1 MGQAAPNLAD
11 LEVAKRNQ
19 VSREGAAMTEPTPS
33 PLNNV
38 ITIDDDR
45 IKNHLDRVVRGSV
58 EETLNALLDAEA
70 DRLCNAQRYERS
82 AARRDTRAGHYERNL
97 QTKAG
102 EVRLKVPKLRQQTFE
117 TAIIE
122 RYRRRES
129 SVEEALIE
137 MYLAGVSVRR
147 VEDITEALWGTRV
160 SPSTVSDLNRKI
172 YGTIEAWR
180 DRPIEGEHPYVYLD
194 GIVLKR
200 TWGGEVRNVSLLVA
214 IAVNGEGY
222 REILG
227 ICEGAK
233 EDKAGWSAF
242 LKHLKERGLRG
253 VRLIISDACLG
264 LAESAA
270 EFFPEA
276 AWQRCIVHWYRNI
289 FSHVPST
296 KVREIAAMLKAIH
309 AGEDIV
315 AAREKAIRVI
325 EKLRALRLTRAAD
338 LVEAAGEETLAY
350 YAFPEEHWR
359 RIRTNNPLE
368 RILREI
374 RRRTRVVGA
383 FPDGQ
388 SALNLAAARLRHIAG
403 TSWSTKRYLNI
414 ELLRDQQMRGAI
426 TA

>member
-1 MGQAAPNLAD
+1 
-11 LEVAKRNQ
+11 
-19 VSREGAAMTEPTPS
+19 MTETTAS

-38 ITIDDDR
+38 ITIDDER
-45 IKNHLDRVVRGSV
+45 IKNHLDQVVRGSV
-58 EETLNALLDAEA
+58 EETLNALLEAEA
-70 DRLCNAQRYERS
+70 DRLCNAQRYERTVV
-82 AARRDTRAGHYERNL
+82 RRDTRAGHYERKL

-102 EVRLKVPKLRQQTFE
+102 EVRLKVPKLRAQTFE

-160 SPSTVSDLNRKI
+160 SPSTVSDLNKKI
-172 YGTIEAWR
+172 YATIEAWR
-180 DRPIEGEHPYVYLD
+180 NRPIEGEHPYVYLD

-200 TWGGEVRNVSLLVA
+200 SWAGEVRNISLLVA
-214 IAVNGEGY
+214 IGVNSEGY

-233 EDKAGWSAF
+233 EDKAGWSSF
-242 LKHLKERGLRG
+242 LKHLKERGLAG
-253 VRLIISDACLG
+253 VQLIISDACLG

-276 AWQRCIVHWYRNI
+276 RWQRCIVHWYRNI
-289 FSHVPST
+289 FSHVPAT

-309 AGEDIV
+309 ASEDIV

-325 EKLRALRLTRAAD
+325 EKLRVLRLTKAAE
-338 LVEAAGEETLAY
+338 LAEGAVEETLTY

-368 RILREI
+368 RLLREI

-383 FPDGQ
+383 FPDGE
-388 SALNLAAARLRHIAG
+388 SALNLAAARLRHVAG
-403 TSWSTKRYLNI
+403 TAWSTKRYLNI
-414 ELLRDQQMRGAI
+414 GLLKHQQMRGAI